1 LTPPL
6 GPRAAAP
13 LIECGTEVRP
23 RWPFRL
29 PARAGFDGLT
39 RVRDGTLERLVHV
52 EDEPVAVTVR
62 QPAAERVLFVA
73 TAPTRAAGE
82 EGIARMRFALGVD
95 DDLRPFHER
104 FRWDP
109 LLGRALRANPRLRV
123 RRRPDPFEALAWA
136 ICEQLIEVQR
146 AVAILRRIVRRLG
159 RSCPRTGLLD
169 APAAERLATVAPAY
183 LQSLDL
189 SAGRAVALRRAAGEV
204 AAGRIDLGDADHE
217 RGWGRLRA
225 IPGIGR
231 WTVEMLALHGQGRL
245 DQLPAGD
252 LGYLKLVGRLRTG
265 NPRARARE
273 EDVRELLAPYE
284 PWSGLAGA
292 YLLSAAARGG
302 AAGLQARATRPGPAG
317 TRSSAPRRRSA
328 AA

>member
-1 LTPPL
+1 M
-6 GPRAAAP
+6 
-13 LIECGTEVRP
+13 IEHSVEIRP

-29 PARAGFDGLT
+29 PARGGFDGLT
-39 RVRDGTLERLVHV
+39 RVRDGSLERLVHV

-62 QPAAERVLFVA
+62 QPAAERVLCLA
-73 TAPTRAAGE
+73 TASTRAAGE
-82 EGIARMRFALGVD
+82 EAIARMRFALGVD

-136 ICEQLIEVQR
+136 ICEQLIEVER

-169 APAAERLATVAPAY
+169 APAAERLAAVAPAY

-189 SAGRAVALRRAAGEV
+189 SAGRAMALRRAAREV
-204 AAGRIDLGDADHE
+204 AAGRIDLRDPDHE
-217 RGWGRLRA
+217 RGWRRLRA
-225 IPGIGR
+225 IPGVGR

-265 NPRARARE
+265 NPRARAQE

-292 YLLSAAARGG
+292 YLLAAAARGG
-302 AAGLQARATRPGPAG
+302 AAGLRATLTRPGPGG
-317 TRSSAPRRRSA
+317 TRSSAPRSRWA

>member
-1 LTPPL
+1 
-6 GPRAAAP
+6 
-13 LIECGTEVRP
+13 
-23 RWPFRL
+23 
-29 PARAGFDGLT
+29 
-39 RVRDGTLERLVHV
+39 
-52 EDEPVAVTVR
+52 
-62 QPAAERVLFVA
+62 
-73 TAPTRAAGE
+73 
-82 EGIARMRFALGVD
+82 MRFALGVD

-136 ICEQLIEVQR
+136 ICEQLIEVER

-169 APAAERLATVAPAY
+169 APAAERLAGVAPAY

-189 SAGRAVALRRAAGEV
+189 SAGRAMALRRAAREV
-204 AAGRIDLGDADHE
+204 AAGRIDLHDPDHE
-217 RGWGRLRA
+217 RGWRRLRA
-225 IPGIGR
+225 IPGVGR

-265 NPRARARE
+265 NPRARAQE
-273 EDVRELLAPYE
+273 AEVRELLAPYE
-284 PWSGLAGA
+284 PWCGLAGT
-292 YLLSAAARGG
+292 YLLAAAARGG
-302 AAGLQARATRPGPAG
+302 ATGLRASATRPGPAG
-317 TRSSAPRRRSA
+317 TRSSAPRSRWA

>member
-1 LTPPL
+1 V
-6 GPRAAAP
+6 
-13 LIECGTEVRP
+13 IEYSAVVRP

-29 PARAGFDGLT
+29 PVRGGFDGLT

-52 EDEPVAVTVR
+52 EDEPAAVTVR
-62 QPAAERVLFVA
+62 QPAAERVLFLA
-73 TAPTRAAGE
+73 TASTRPVGE
-82 EGIARMRFALGVD
+82 EAIARMRFALGVD

-136 ICEQLIEVQR
+136 ICEQLIEVER

-169 APAAERLATVAPAY
+169 APAAERLAGVAPAY

-189 SAGRAVALRRAAGEV
+189 SAGRAMALRRAAREV
-204 AAGRIDLGDADHE
+204 AAGRIDLHDPDHE
-217 RGWGRLRA
+217 RGWRRLRA
-225 IPGIGR
+225 IPGVGR

-265 NPRARARE
+265 NPRARAQE
-273 EDVRELLAPYE
+273 AEVRELLAPYE
-284 PWSGLAGA
+284 PWCGLAGT
-292 YLLSAAARGG
+292 YLLAAAARGG
-302 AAGLQARATRPGPAG
+302 ATGLRASATRPGPAG
-317 TRSSAPRRRSA
+317 TRSSAPRSRWA